1 MSKYINDER
10 FSDEVIIRILAR
22 CGFEVTEVINNS
34 ANAPDR
40 VIEAITRGEKM
51 HMVRCKNL
59 EQDEVMNAIYQ
70 RFPMLGMFGRY
81 GMGQDIELVIIE
93 DFYIS
98 RFKTTDEIE
107 DVDKK
112 LFREFYQEMC
122 DIFGEEYKK
131 DFDEFYEKQQ
141 EEQNETCENDEEKQA

>member
-10 FSDEVIIRILAR
+10 FSDEVIVRILAR
-22 CGFEVTEVINNS
+22 CGFEVTEVTNNS
-34 ANAPDR
+34 ANDPDR

-59 EQDEVMNAIYQ
+59 EQDDMINAIYQ
-70 RFPMLGMFGRY
+70 RFPLLGMFGRY
-81 GMGQDIELVIIE
+81 GMGQDIELVIVE

-107 DVDKK
+107 DIDKK

-122 DIFGEEYKK
+122 EIFGEEYKK
-131 DFDEFYEKQQ
+131 DFDEYYEQQQ
-141 EEQNETCENDEEKQA
+141 EQQNETSETDDEKQA

>member
-10 FSDEVIIRILAR
+10 FSDEVIAKILAR
-22 CGFEVTEVINNS
+22 CGFEVTDVINNS
-34 ANAPDR
+34 AVDGDR
-40 VIEAITRGEKM
+40 VVEAITRGEKM

-59 EQDEVMNAIYQ
+59 EKDDMMNAIYQ

-107 DVDKK
+107 EVDKT
-112 LFREFYQEMC
+112 LFKEFYQEMC
-122 DIFGEEYKK
+122 DIFGDEYKK
-131 DFDEFYEKQQ
+131 DFEEYYENQDEQTSE
-141 EEQNETCENDEEKQA
+141 CENDDEKQA